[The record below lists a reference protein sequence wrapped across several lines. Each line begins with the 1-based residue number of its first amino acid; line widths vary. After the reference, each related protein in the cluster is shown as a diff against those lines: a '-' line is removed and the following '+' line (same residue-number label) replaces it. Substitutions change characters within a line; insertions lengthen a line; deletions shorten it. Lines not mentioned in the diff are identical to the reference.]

1 MSQQRQGSSASSLA
15 GSAELALRRPAAQPQ
30 GNRTARLQAF
40 RRPSRRAQ
48 LGLSLVEL
56 MVAVV
61 IGLIFSL
68 AVLLVQSSLTQQNV
82 QMSDVMQRD
91 NQVRAALDV
100 ISRDLSNAGFMLDGV
115 QASCA
120 ARLAYDSAV
129 SNRPFFQY
137 PVWAQTQTGST
148 TLPTATSPAPSPQPN
163 YTPPSGSVTQ
173 MLLITGSQSSRIAPT
188 NGNPTTFV
196 VQNTVATTN
205 TANAVQDSTLPLGS
219 VSGINIGDMARLRMP
234 LNKQIVCFRVPVV
247 TVNSGTNPPTIT
259 SMGNL
264 FPPGAYS
271 GFNTAL
277 KNAGLFPSGVNQLTN
292 ANLAGARLSDEGP
305 IGSSP
310 LQTTVYYV
318 ANAAN
323 AASGGTLPM
332 LMRATLNAQNDQM
345 VGNPVPLAAG
355 VVSLQ
360 VLFGVDETNSGAV
373 TNYLRWSNVVSGG
386 YTNAVRSVLFAIVAR
401 TLHPN
406 SKNPAVTSV
415 TVPSPM
421 TGSGNDQFTNYTPS
435 AAESQ
440 DRFNVIESEFAL
452 RNALWP
458 H

>member
-1 MSQQRQGSSASSLA
+1 MSQQRQPSL
-15 GSAELALRRPAAQPQ
+15 RPAAFRAASSQPPSAP
-30 GNRTARLQAF
+30 GPRTRTM
-40 RRPSRRAQ
+40 PSRRSGCGRQRRNQ

-56 MVAVV
+56 MIAVV

-68 AVLLVQSSLTQQNV
+68 AVLLMQSSLTQQNV

-115 QASCA
+115 QAPCA

-129 SNRPFFQY
+129 SNQPFFQY
-137 PVWAQTQTGST
+137 PVWAQTQSGST
-148 TLPTATSPAPSPQPN
+148 TLPTATSPAPSPQPT
-163 YTPPSGSVTQ
+163 YTPPPGSATQ
-173 MLLITGSQSSRIAPT
+173 MLLITGSQSARIAPT

-196 VQNTVATTN
+196 VQNTVATSQ

-219 VSGINIGDMARLRMP
+219 VSGINVGDMARLRLP
-234 LNKQIVCFRVPVV
+234 LNKQIVCFRVPIAAVD
-247 TVNSGTNPPTIT
+247 SGTNPPTIS
-259 SMGNL
+259 SMGSL

-271 GFNTAL
+271 GFDAAL
-277 KNAGLFPSGVNQLTN
+277 RNAGLFPPGVTQLQNT
-292 ANLAGARLSDEGP
+292 NLAGARLSDEGP
-305 IGSSP
+305 MVSSP
-310 LQTTVYYV
+310 LQTVVYYV
-318 ANAAN
+318 ANADN
-323 AASGGTLPM
+323 AASNNTLPM
-332 LMRATLNAQNDQM
+332 LMRAVLNAQNDQM
-345 VGNPVPLAAG
+345 VGSPVPLAAG

-360 VLFGVDETNSGAV
+360 VLFGVDETNAGAV
-373 TNYLRWSNVVSGG
+373 TNYLRWEDVVSGG

-406 SKNPAVTSV
+406 PKNPKVSSV

-421 TGSGNDQFTNYTPS
+421 TGSGNDQFANYIPS

-440 DRFNVIESEFAL
+440 DRFSVIESEVAL